1 MPLLQL
7 RDLLPYP
14 SGDNATDTVINGVH
28 FNRTALDHY
37 NYTIYDNGTISNKSR
52 CYLIFGKYQPT
63 MLSNGSWINGTSCYV
78 PYYGI
83 HTRGKVGIAFATLFT
98 VSIMFTLINLR
109 KHGRQFLRE
118 EKRFRIVGRR
128 WQWYWMLFAAACGL
142 ISTITGIDVD
152 RNYLTS
158 IAIVL
163 QCFFFTLMLPASLA
177 MVWEATRHWGSWQ
190 ERQICDRDPFLL
202 PEDDR
207 RGKTEFYLPLIFYF
221 FAWLDFFMTIPRS
234 WTNIE
239 YQRSDWQQAH
249 FAEKTATDGR
259 FKAGSIIA
267 VIAWGITIYSLH
279 HSLHHYRPRPATPS
293 VLARINS
300 FCLHCP
306 TKLFLAI
313 LILGFRLVYDIA
325 AAWVWDV
332 SLLNKDVKPAWPYG
346 LGYAPIVLLIIVF
359 NIAGYVDENEDK
371 LLIEQRRAR
380 DHAADADLGIVKK
393 PSWWRK
399 YNGGVHLSPEQRLR
413 ALAQE
418 GPGLTTT
425 TTTTTPPSA
434 NVELGPVSNAAAGAH
449 QNGSGGSTVRN
460 RSRGR
465 DNADERN
472 PFRDPSPDAAARR
485 QGSRENGDGNGGGD
499 GASVIS
505 GTTLGIES
513 VPAQRVRSMLD
524 V

>member
-7 RDLLPYP
+7 RDLIPYP
-14 SGDNATDTVINGVH
+14 SGDNATDTLINGVH

-83 HTRGKVGIAFATLFT
+83 GTRAKVGISFATLFT
-98 VSIMFTLINLR
+98 VSIIFTLINLR

-128 WQWYWMLFAAACGL
+128 WQWYWMLFAAACGM

-152 RNYLTS
+152 RTYLTS
-158 IAIVL
+158 ISIVL
-163 QCFFFTLMLPASLA
+163 QCFFYVLMLPASLA

-202 PEDDR
+202 PEDDKR
-207 RGKTEFYLPLIFYF
+207 AKTEFYLPLIFYF
-221 FAWLDFFMTIPRS
+221 FAWFNFFMTIPRS

-249 FAEKTATDGR
+249 YAEKTATDGR
-259 FKAGSIIA
+259 FKTGTIIA
-267 VIAWGITIYSLH
+267 VIAWGVIIFSLH
-279 HSLHHYRPRPATPS
+279 HSLHHYRPRPTTPG

-300 FCLHCP
+300 FCTHCP
-306 TKLFLAI
+306 TALFLAI
-313 LILGFRLVYDIA
+313 IILAFRLVYDIA

-332 SLLNKDVKPAWPYG
+332 SLLNKDVDPAWPFG
-346 LGYAPIVLLIIVF
+346 LGYAPIVLLLVIF
-359 NIAGYVDENEDK
+359 NIAGYVHENEDRII
-371 LLIEQRRAR
+371 IEQRRQR
-380 DHAADADLGIVKK
+380 DQAADAGLGLVKK

-399 YNGGVHLSPEQRLR
+399 YNGAGLTPEQRLR
-413 ALAQE
+413 ALAEE
-418 GPGLTTT
+418 GPGAGAGGV
-425 TTTTTPPSA
+425 TTPST
-434 NVELGPVSNAAAGAH
+434 NVELGPVKT
-449 QNGSGGSTVRN
+449 QPPIVVGGTGVVRN

-465 DNADERN
+465 SPNDRAQGERNGADTN
-472 PFRDPSPDAAARR
+472 PFRDPSPSSRPGTAGTNTR
-485 QGSRENGDGNGGGD
+485 QNSDQ
-499 GASVIS
+499 ASVIS

-513 VPAQRVRSMLD
+513 APPQRVRSMLD